1 VLRVRLC
8 GPLVISLDGV
18 PLVLPTSERAR
29 ALIGWLALHPGPHP
43 RPVVAAALWPDVPA
57 DSARANLRTAI
68 WAIRTGW
75 GPAVDALV
83 STRSTI
89 GLDDVSLDLEDE
101 PDVDASYDELLPGL
115 DDDWAVRARAELDE
129 RRAARLA
136 DLADRAAAEGDLT
149 RAVRWSQRLCELR
162 PLDEAAHRSLVERLM
177 QTGERA
183 RAVLAAREFADR
195 LHEEVGVRPSPAT
208 RAVHAQARSPGGPEQ
223 RTAVFGRGPE
233 IGWLLDRWKEAADG
247 RGQVVLLS
255 GEAGIGKST
264 LLAELV
270 HRAATAGGHT
280 ATAVGSDVG
289 GETPFAAGLDLARG
303 LASGVRRVPPGASW
317 PAELNRLSPGL
328 GARLGHPQQP
338 APATAP
344 DLERLRVFEALLR
357 LVEWSCAERPTL
369 LAIDDAHRADR
380 ASLRLA
386 AYLGRRVAGLPVLLV
401 LVRREGPRHPTLDD
415 LLVDLLGRGVRV
427 STLEMTPITDDE
439 VGALARSLHA
449 LDSRDVEKVVAAAE
463 GNPLLAVEATRAL
476 VAGHSGPP
484 PNLRA
489 AVAAAMSRLAGPTL
503 DLVELVAA
511 AGRPLDTE
519 ELRRLGV
526 PAGPHLVA
534 ECEGLLVRRDGR
546 LGFRHELLRAA
557 AYAGCSD
564 PAGLHDRLAD
574 GIDPTEHVERAHHLV
589 AAGRRAESALELA
602 AAGARA
608 RSVGA
613 LDEAAELFR
622 GAVAA
627 DPDDGR
633 LWLELEE
640 VYAWSHRRD
649 DMEAAWAEAVARLPA
664 DALPAAW
671 CRRGRQFRSV
681 TCHPEESLR
690 AYRAAQGLMTPRTDP
705 ATRADALIGLA
716 WGDAVAGEGETCEEL
731 LGTAAQLVE
740 LGPQARADT
749 VEIRMQGL
757 IRRGRFADAAD
768 LVRAGGELD
777 VLGDVTGLPD
787 RAFGL
792 LINAACALVC
802 LGDDAGALAE
812 LDRARAGTDA
822 VPALSLKILAS
833 RSLVLARLGRHEE
846 AALAAAQVQAWAD
859 RLDDP
864 AMAATITH
872 DRGLVAMAAGRYAE
886 AAELLGLALAGPADV
901 SRVSAGLARAEA
913 LAMVGDAAGATAQ
926 LRASLLEP
934 VGRADQAWALVPRVA
949 WVQALA
955 ARARGDLAETR
966 RRLDEAAAAWRR
978 LVDIAE
984 ESAGVGYLASMVDLG
999 RPPVIGLV
1007 EPTRELARI
1016 DALAATLTRE
1026 TVAR

>member
-8 GPLVISLDGV
+8 GPLATELDGA
-18 PLVLPTSERAR
+18 PLVLPSSERAR
-29 ALIGWLALHPGPHP
+29 ALICWLALHPGSHS
-43 RPVVAAALWPDVPA
+43 RLVVAAALWPDVPA
-57 DSARANLRTAI
+57 ESARANLRTAI
-68 WAIRTGW
+68 WAIRTAW
-75 GPAVDALV
+75 GHAATAIVASRSSLGLV
-83 STRSTI
+83 
-89 GLDDVSLDLEDE
+89 DVSVDVGDE
-101 PDVDASYDELLPGL
+101 PDADSPYDELLPGL
-115 DDDWAVRARAELDE
+115 DDDWAVRARVELDA
-129 RRAARLA
+129 RRASRLA
-136 DLADRAAAEGDLT
+136 ILADRADADGDVAQ
-149 RAVRWSQRLCELR
+149 AVRWSQRLCELR
-162 PLDEAAHRSLVERLM
+162 PHDEAAHRSLVERLIRA
-177 QTGERA
+177 GERA
-183 RAVLAAREFADR
+183 GAVLAAREFAER
-195 LHEEVGVRPSPAT
+195 LREEVGVRPSPTT
-208 RAVHAQARSPGGPEQ
+208 RAVHAQAHGTGGPQQ
-223 RTAVFGRGPE
+223 RTAVFGRGTE
-233 IGWLLDRWKEAADG
+233 IGWLLERWREAANG
-247 RGQVVLLS
+247 RGQVVVLS

-280 ATAVGSDVG
+280 ATTVGSDVG

-303 LASGVRRVPPGASW
+303 LASGVRRVGAGASW

-338 APATAP
+338 PPSTAP
-344 DLERLRVFEALLR
+344 ELERLRVFEALLR

-386 AYLGRRVAGLPVLLV
+386 AYVGRRLVGLPALLVLGRRD
-401 LVRREGPRHPTLDD
+401 GPRHPTLDD
-415 LLVDLLGRGVRV
+415 LLADLVGRGVRV
-427 STLEMTPITDDE
+427 STLELAPISDGE

-449 LDSRDVEKVVAAAE
+449 LEGADIEKVVAAAE
-463 GNPLLAVEATRAL
+463 GNPLLAVEVTRAL

-489 AVAAAMSRLAGPTL
+489 AVAAAMSRLAAPAVEL
-503 DLVELVAA
+503 IELVAA
-511 AGRPLDTE
+511 AGRPLDVE
-519 ELRRLGV
+519 ELQRLDV
-526 PAGPHLVA
+526 PTGPSLVS
-534 ECEGLLVRRDGR
+534 ECEGLLVRRAGR

-574 GIDPTEHVERAHHLV
+574 GINPTEHVERAHHLA
-589 AAGRRAESALELA
+589 AAGRRAESVVALA

-613 LDEAAELFR
+613 LDEAAGLLR
-622 GAVAA
+622 SAVDA
-627 DPDDGR
+627 DPDNGP

-649 DMEAAWAEAVARLPA
+649 DMEAAWAEALVRLPA
-664 DALPAAW
+664 EALPAAW

-690 AYRAAQGLMTPRTDP
+690 AYRSAQQLMSADTDP

-716 WGDAVAGEGETCEEL
+716 WGDAVAGDGNQCEEL
-731 LGTAAQLVE
+731 LGAAARLTE
-740 LGPQARADT
+740 LGPQARADAL
-749 VEIRMQGL
+749 EIRMQGL
-757 IRRGRFADAAD
+757 IRRGRFADAAA
-768 LVRAGGELD
+768 LVRDGGEYDEL
-777 VLGDVTGLPD
+777 DVTGLPD
-787 RAFGL
+787 RAFGVM
-792 LINAACALVC
+792 INAACALVC
-802 LGDDAGALAE
+802 LGDDIGALDM
-812 LDRARAGTDA
+812 LGRARAGTGA
-822 VPALSLKILAS
+822 VPALSLKILAT
-833 RSLVLARLGRHEE
+833 RAQVLARLGRHPE
-846 AALAAAQVQAWAD
+846 AASAANQVQEWAD

-886 AAELLGLALAGPADV
+886 AADLLGLALAGPADV
-901 SRVSAGLARAEA
+901 SRVSAGLTRAEA
-913 LAMVGDAAGATAQ
+913 LAMVGDAVGATAQ

-955 ARARGDLAETR
+955 ARARGDVDETR
-966 RRLDEAAAAWRR
+966 RRLDESAAAWRR
-978 LVDIAE
+978 L
-984 ESAGVGYLASMVDLG
+984 AGAAGERAGDGYLANLVDLG

-1007 EPTRELARI
+1007 EPARELARI
-1016 DALAATLTRE
+1016 DAIAATLAPE
-1026 TVAR
+1026 VVAR